1 MKVFE
6 TSVMEELADLW
17 RAGVPARGMRI
28 TVRELVVAHMER
40 GSLGAREVTMT
51 VEETVRAA
59 CRLVHERGAPDELVD
74 LVRNAALE
82 AVRGHGGTSAAWLA
96 DAMSA
101 VDEMLDELVRRRG

>member
-6 TSVMEELADLW
+6 TSVMEELADLL
-17 RAGVPARGMRI
+17 RAGVPARG